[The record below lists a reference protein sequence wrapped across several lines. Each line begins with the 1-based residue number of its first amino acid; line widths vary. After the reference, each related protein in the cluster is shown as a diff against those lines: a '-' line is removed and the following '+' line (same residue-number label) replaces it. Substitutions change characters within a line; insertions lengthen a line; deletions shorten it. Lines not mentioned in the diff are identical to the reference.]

1 MASND
6 ESINDD
12 NDNLDFTIPLGN
24 RENRRTY
31 LITYAQADLLEVPS
45 CLSFS
50 ELVLDG
56 FNSGKSTRHVQ
67 EWACCKEPHQDG
79 GVHYHMA
86 VKLSGTRRW
95 NAVKNY
101 IYQKHGIS
109 LHFSSQHCGYV
120 AAYRYV
126 CKDKNVADVLHSPGH
141 SNLTQI
147 GSPKTKKAMRANNNK
162 RRLCPPESDSDNDND
177 NAAAAEAE
185 PTRAGKA
192 KRLSNMDV
200 SDFIVKNNIKKDA
213 ELMQAA
219 LSRSANGEK
228 DLQTYILN
236 KTPKALSDLISTTW
250 KMQNA
255 PQSLEREQQSRIS
268 VIRSYAS
275 GECVDSCGGQWLE
288 CAKEVLRN
296 NRVNLFFF
304 ACAMRR
310 CFIHGRQKNR
320 NILIIGPT
328 NCGKSFLLN
337 PIELM
342 FHAFV
347 NPASGRY
354 AWVGLDECEVA
365 YLNDFRWTSE
375 SIAWSDFL
383 LLLEGQTVHLPR
395 PKNQFATDMRID
407 RENTIPFFATSKA
420 QIEFV
425 GRYGVRDDRESDMMS
440 SRWLTFEFHNQIR
453 PEDMKQLS
461 PCPYCFSK
469 LVLEGS
475 EGEEL
480 FKTSIFTCHQHV
492 TNMSPTCHHEIYT

>member
-1 MASND
+1 MTTTTPQQQKQSRHEPGRPNVC
-6 ESINDD
+6 
-12 NDNLDFTIPLGN
+12 
-24 RENRRTY
+24 
-31 LITYAQADLLEVPS
+31 LI
-45 CLSFS
+45 
-50 ELVLDG
+50 
-56 FNSGKSTRHVQ
+56 
-67 EWACCKEPHQDG
+67 W
-79 GVHYHMA
+79 
-86 VKLSGTRRW
+86 
-95 NAVKNY
+95 
-101 IYQKHGIS
+101 
-109 LHFSSQHCGYV
+109 
-120 AAYRYV
+120 
-126 CKDKNVADVLHSPGH
+126 
-141 SNLTQI
+141 
-147 GSPKTKKAMRANNNK
+147 
-162 RRLCPPESDSDNDND
+162 
-177 NAAAAEAE
+177 
-185 PTRAGKA
+185 
-192 KRLSNMDV
+192 DV

-425 GRYGVRDDRESDMMS
+425 GRYGVRGR
-440 SRWLTFEFHNQIR
+440 
-453 PEDMKQLS
+453 
-461 PCPYCFSK
+461 
-469 LVLEGS
+469 
-475 EGEEL
+475 
-480 FKTSIFTCHQHV
+480 
-492 TNMSPTCHHEIYT
+492 